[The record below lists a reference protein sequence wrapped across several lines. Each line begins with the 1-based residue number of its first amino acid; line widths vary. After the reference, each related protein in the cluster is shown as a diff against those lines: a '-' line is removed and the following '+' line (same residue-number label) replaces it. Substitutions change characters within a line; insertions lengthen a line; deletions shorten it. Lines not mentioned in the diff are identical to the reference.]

1 MLKRVSVLCSAGK
14 STPAAGTENLNV
26 VFFLVF
32 IFFLLFLA
40 KGIRHQCN
48 SESPLIF
55 NLGQKFQQIE
65 TPLQGIVSNLSDFGG
80 LN

>member
-1 MLKRVSVLCSAGK
+1 VLKRVSVLCSAGK

-32 IFFLLFLA
+32 IFLLFLA
-40 KGIRHQCN
+40 KEIRHQCN

-55 NLGQKFQQIE
+55 NLGQNFQQIE